1 MCLEDRGNVILTFFG
16 NMRLYK
22 YLSFFDTKFDHFN
35 LKINI
40 SELKS
45 EMKFSEIF
53 AENKFFSEK
62 SDLRS
67 KTGFS
72 PFDRKN

>member
-35 LKINI
+35 LKINF

-45 EMKFSEIF
+45 EMKFLEIF
-53 AENKFFSEK
+53 SDK
-62 SDLRS
+62 SDFRS
-67 KTGFS
+67 KTGSFTL
-72 PFDRKN
+72 